1 MFSKKLR
8 LCLLFKDMQQKDL
21 AEKLNTSKT
30 NLNGKILRDNF
41 SEKDMQSIA
50 NALNCE
56 LVIKLIDKETGQ
68 EF

>member
-1 MFSKKLR
+1 MDKHL
-8 LCLLFKDMQQKDL
+8 QQKQL
-21 AEKLNTSKT
+21 AEKLSTSKN
-30 NLNGKILRDNF
+30 NLNNKLVKDNF
-41 SEKDMQSIA
+41 TEKDMQSIA

>member
-1 MFSKKLR
+1 MFSKKVK
-8 LCLLFKDMQQKDL
+8 LCLVYKDMKQKDL
-21 AEKLNTSKT
+21 AEKIGTVRTNITNKLNS
-30 NLNGKILRDNF
+30 DNF

>member
-1 MFSKKLR
+1 MFSKKVK
-8 LCLLFKDMQQKDL
+8 LCLVYQDMLRKEL
-21 AEKLNTSKT
+21 AQLIGTGVT
-30 NLNGKILRDNF
+30 NLNNKIQRDNF

>member
-1 MFSKKLR
+1 MFSRKVKI
-8 LCLLFKDMQQKDL
+8 LLMDKHLQQKQL
-21 AEKLNTSKT
+21 AEKLSTSKN
-30 NLNGKILRDNF
+30 NLNNKLVKDNF
-41 SEKDMQSIA
+41 TEKDMQSIA

>member
-1 MFSKKLR
+1 MFSRKIKT
-8 LCLLFKDMQQKDL
+8 CLANKDMLRKEL
-21 AEKLNTSKT
+21 AQLIDSSAS
-30 NLNGKILRDNF
+30 NLNDKIKRDNF

>member
-1 MFSKKLR
+1 MFSRIVRISLMDKHL
-8 LCLLFKDMQQKDL
+8 QQKQL
-21 AEKLNTSKT
+21 AEKLGTGKN
-30 NLNGKILRDNF
+30 NLNNKLIKDNF

-50 NALNCE
+50 DALNCE